1 MNMDNCISTSW
12 SKKDCVAWLQQIG
25 QSTSGTV
32 EELRQR
38 IRNCQRYP
46 ALVRRLR
53 DKNYDFPPS
62 LDPVLT
68 PPPSANWRSDDVQY
82 PVVTEDMFK
91 NYMCAKL
98 QGNSGSNKRRT

>member
-12 SKKDCVAWLQQIG
+12 SKNGCVAWLQQIG
-25 QSTSGTV
+25 QATSGTV

-53 DKNYDFPPS
+53 DKNYDFPTS

-91 NYMCAKL
+91 NYMFAKL